1 MTAGNRTPPAHVEY
15 CMRALP
21 ALLAT
26 LALAA
31 SACSPNGETAGP
43 RVIDSTDPSATEPG
57 GTTPGTDP
65 DGPDGP
71 DDGGSSGT
79 GGSGAGVFPRA
90 LSPFADCSTYL
101 DHVKAE
107 ARERVGPYG
116 LDGSPW
122 GYWEGDVMIADDMA
136 TADAAEAAPE
146 SPADSGGGSGD
157 GSYTGTNV
165 QEFGVDEPDIVKTDG
180 TRILTVSENRL
191 SYIDVTGDPTLT
203 DTLVIPE
210 GWGHELFIRGDRA
223 LLFTNGGQWGYPMP
237 VDVALADDEAD
248 LVSGDIAPE
257 QYGPA
262 TLIID
267 VDLSDPT
274 DLRIAATMRIEGQY
288 LSARA
293 IDERVRL
300 AISSPPNRLPW
311 LYPQNQNGEDRAEEA
326 NRDIIDESTL
336 DDWLPNYE
344 LDANGASTSGP
355 LLSCERA
362 QRPADFSGFDMVS
375 IVDLDL
381 GTGLAG
387 SAGSIDAVGVLAGG
401 QTVYSSADRMY
412 VATTKWVGQDIVD
425 DADRV
430 REWSEDYET
439 DLHSFAIA
447 AGEPTRYVAS
457 GTLDGSLLNQFS
469 LDEHEGYL
477 RVITTDGSP
486 WTQNGE
492 SETHLVV
499 LQEQSDRLVPV
510 GRVGGLGKGEQL
522 YSARLMG
529 DVGFAVTFRQI
540 DPFYVLDL
548 SDPTNP
554 RVTGELKIPGFST
567 YLHPVGPDRV
577 LGIGQAATEEGRT
590 TGLKLSLFDVSNP
603 ADPREVAVWTQPNG
617 TSPVEWDHRAFQM
630 FGSTA
635 VVPVQTW
642 DGDFNGA
649 VLFDVTDRITEVGRV
664 SQVPLDATPS
674 SDCRVIT
681 SDDLTEDSSELY
693 WMARDGY
700 AHVQLCEPGAT
711 GGWGSWYCDRIP
723 VDELAGWYYDNG
735 ATEADLAA
743 IGADGD
749 DRIEICWSDGGYQ
762 ETIQRSLV
770 IDDTLWTITPATAQA
785 NALEGLG
792 VLTQISLR

>member
-1 MTAGNRTPPAHVEY
+1 
-15 CMRALP
+15 MRALP
-21 ALLAT
+21 ALIAS

-31 SACSPNGETAGP
+31 SACSANGETADP
-43 RVIDSTDPSATEPG
+43 RVVGSTNPSSTEPG
-57 GTTPGTDP
+57 GTTNGRTDGTE
-65 DGPDGP
+65 
-71 DDGGSSGT
+71 GSGGT
-79 GGSGAGVFPRA
+79 GGSGRFPQA
-90 LSPFADCSTYL
+90 LTPFADCSTFL

-116 LDGSPW
+116 LNGSPW
-122 GYWEGDVMIADDMA
+122 GYWGGEDVIMDEMA
-136 TADAAEAAPE
+136 TADDAAETAEAPVGNSDATEYSAAG
-146 SPADSGGGSGD
+146 DD

-165 QEFGVDEPDIVKTDG
+165 QELGVDEPDIVKTDG

-237 VDVALADDEAD
+237 IDIATTDDAEAD
-248 LVSGDIAPE
+248 FASGDIVEDMPFE
-257 QYGPA
+257 QFGPA
-262 TLIID
+262 TLILD

-274 DLRIAATMRIEGQY
+274 DLRIVATMRIEGQY

-300 AISSPPNRLPW
+300 AVTSPPSQLPW
-311 LYPQNQNGEDRAEEA
+311 LFPQNQNGEDRAEEA
-326 NRDIIDESTL
+326 NRAIIDESTL
-336 DDWLPNYE
+336 ADWLPDYE
-344 LDANGASTSGP
+344 LDANGSTVSGT

-362 QRPADFSGFDMVS
+362 HRPAEFSGFDMVS

-387 SAGSIDAVGVLAGG
+387 AADRIEAVGVLAGG
-401 QTVYSSADRMY
+401 QTVYSSTDRMY
-412 VATTKWVGQDIVD
+412 IATTKWIGQDLVD

-430 REWSEDYET
+430 REWSEEFET
-439 DLHSFAIA
+439 ELHSFAIA

-457 GTLDGSLLNQFS
+457 GAIAGSLLNQFA
-469 LDEHEGYL
+469 LDEHDGYL
-477 RVITTDGSP
+477 RAITTDGSP
-486 WTQNGE
+486 WSQDGE

-499 LQEQSDRLVPV
+499 FEEQGDRLVPV
-510 GRVGGLGKGEQL
+510 GEVGGLGKGEQL

-567 YLHPVGPDRV
+567 YLHPVGDDRV

-590 TGLKLSLFDVSNP
+590 TGLKLSLFDVSDP
-603 ADPREVAVWTQPNG
+603 ADPREVSVWTLPDSN
-617 TSPVEWDHRAFQM
+617 SPVEWDHRAFQM

-635 VVPVQTW
+635 IVPAQSWT
-642 DGDFNGA
+642 GDFNGA
-649 VLFDVTDRITEVGRV
+649 VLVDLTDGITEIGRV
-664 SQVPLDATPS
+664 SQVPLDAVPS
-674 SDCRVIT
+674 SDCREIT
-681 SDDLTEDSSELY
+681 GDDLTEDASELF
-693 WMARDGY
+693 WMAQDGH
-700 AHVQLCEPGAT
+700 AHVQLCEPDAA

-723 VDELAGWYYDNG
+723 VDEIAGWYYDSG
-735 ATEADLAA
+735 SAEADLAT

-749 DRIEICWSDGGYQ
+749 DVIEICWSDGDYQ
-762 ETIQRSLV
+762 QTIQRSLV
-770 IDDTLWTITPATAQA
+770 IGDTLWTITPATAQA
-785 NALEGLG
+785 NALDGLG
-792 VLTQISLR
+792 VITQVSLR

>member
-1 MTAGNRTPPAHVEY
+1 
-15 CMRALP
+15 MRALP
-21 ALLAT
+21 VLIAT
-26 LALAA
+26 MALAA
-31 SACSPNGETAGP
+31 SACSPNGETADP
-43 RVIDSTDPSATEPG
+43 RVVGSTTPTTSP
-57 GTTPGTDP
+57 GTTSGAGDES
-65 DGPDGP
+65 GGS
-71 DDGGSSGT
+71 GSSGGST
-79 GGSGAGVFPRA
+79 GSGVGIFPRA
-90 LSPFADCSTYL
+90 LAPFADCSPFL

-107 ARERVGPYG
+107 ARDRVGPYG
-116 LDGSPW
+116 LDGNPW
-122 GYWEGDVMIADDMA
+122 GYWGGEGVIDDAMTA
-136 TADAAEAAPE
+136 EDTADAAEAAPT
-146 SPADSGGGSGD
+146 SADTGDTTYSGNSGGDD
-157 GSYTGTNV
+157 GYTGTNV
-165 QEFGVDEPDIVKTDG
+165 QELGVDEPDIVKTDG
-180 TRILTVSENRL
+180 TRILTISDNRL
-191 SYIDVTGDPTLT
+191 TYIDVTGDPVLT
-203 DTLVIPE
+203 DTLTIPE
-210 GWGHELFIRGDRA
+210 GWGHQLFIRGDRA
-223 LLFTNGGQWGYPMP
+223 LLFTNGGQWGSPMP
-237 VDVALADDEAD
+237 VDVALTDDEAD
-248 LVSGDIAPE
+248 LVSGDIVDGPFE

-267 VDLSDPT
+267 VDLSDPAE
-274 DLRIAATMRIEGQY
+274 LRIAATMRIEGQY

-300 AISSPPNRLPW
+300 AISSPPNQLPW
-311 LYPQNQNGEDRAEEA
+311 LYPQNQFGEDRAEEA
-326 NRDIIDESTL
+326 NRAVIDESTL
-336 DDWLPNYE
+336 DDWLPNYQ

-355 LLSCERA
+355 LLACDRA
-362 QRPADFSGFDMVS
+362 HRPADFSGFDMVS

-381 GTGLAG
+381 GAGLAG
-387 SAGSIDAVGVLAGG
+387 ATGSIDAVGVLAGG
-401 QTVYSSADRMY
+401 QTVYSSTDRMY

-425 DADRV
+425 DVDRV
-430 REWSEDYET
+430 REWSEEFET

-457 GTLDGSLLNQFS
+457 GTIAGSLLNQFA
-469 LDEHEGYL
+469 LDEHDGYL
-477 RVITTDGSP
+477 RAITTDGSP

-499 LQEQSDRLVPV
+499 FQEQGDRLVPV
-510 GRVGGLGKGEQL
+510 GEVGGLGKGEQL

-635 VVPVQTW
+635 IVPVQTW
-642 DGDFNGA
+642 DGEFNGA
-649 VLFDVTDRITEVGRV
+649 VLFDIGAGITEIGRV
-664 SQVPLDATPS
+664 TQVPLEATPS
-674 SDCRVIT
+674 SDCRTIT
-681 SDDLTEDSSELY
+681 SDDLTEDASELY

-723 VDELAGWYYDNG
+723 VEELAGWYGDSE

-749 DRIEICWSDGGYQ
+749 DLIEICWSDGDYQ

-770 IDDTLWTITPATAQA
+770 IGDTLWTITPATAQA
-785 NALEGLG
+785 NALDGLG
-792 VLTQISLR
+792 VRAQVSLR